1 MADFGQNRQ
10 VSTSNLKTRLLLS
23 LFCCFLPEFFRSVLF
38 RSFYSQSMRRPWIA
52 ILCVGS
58 ICIFSLLPALAQAPA
73 GGRAFQIVTSNL
85 PAPEAGMEYKAEL
98 KAVGGKPPYRWTA
111 LEQKLPAG
119 LAFDSTG
126 ATIYGTPQSAD
137 QFSVLVQVS
146 DSSEPPLTNTRLL
159 VSSAGPLLAIR
170 WTDRPHISLD
180 HLAGAVRVKNGSK
193 DEIDLTVVVVAVNEI
208 GKAFA
213 LRYERLMLA
222 KGAETPD
229 LKFDSSLPLGQYTLH
244 ADAVGEV
251 PAKSAIY
258 RDRRQLERLTVES
271 Q

>member
-1 MADFGQNRQ
+1 
-10 VSTSNLKTRLLLS
+10 
-23 LFCCFLPEFFRSVLF
+23 
-38 RSFYSQSMRRPWIA
+38 MRRPWIA

-146 DSSEPPLTNTRLL
+146 DASEPPLTRM
-159 VSSAGPLLAIR
+159 
-170 WTDRPHISLD
+170 
-180 HLAGAVRVKNGSK
+180 
-193 DEIDLTVVVVAVNEI
+193 
-208 GKAFA
+208 A
-213 LRYERLMLA
+213 LRAALSRPRRAWSICEALC
-222 KGAETPD
+222 TPG
-229 LKFDSSLPLGQYTLH
+229 PCHRGQSR
-244 ADAVGEV
+244 A
-251 PAKSAIY
+251 
-258 RDRRQLERLTVES
+258 
-271 Q
+271 